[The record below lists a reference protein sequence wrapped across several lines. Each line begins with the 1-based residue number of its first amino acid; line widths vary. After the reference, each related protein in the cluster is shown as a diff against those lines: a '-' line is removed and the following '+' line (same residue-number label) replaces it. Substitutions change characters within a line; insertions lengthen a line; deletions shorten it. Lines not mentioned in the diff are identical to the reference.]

1 MTEKTPANRM
11 ISSIFLFKDFLI
23 KRIEKIKLNVRLFFD
38 KRKFFSSILTEA
50 EKGTLTKIER
60 NQILMRCE
68 ELNLVLEDL
77 KKVRGKVFDTAFNAL
92 KQKNFVTF
100 DEEMEL
106 NEIQK
111 FLMIPDSEIVESKE
125 DLARIRILTEI
136 KNGTPPLQSS
146 VNVILKKNETTYWQ
160 ENVSLLEVRVTG
172 RSYQGGSRG
181 VNLRLAKGVSFRVGN
196 KRGSQ
201 VSEKSIVSV
210 ASGNFI
216 ITNKRIMFNNI
227 EKSFDIRLDKIIGLN
242 FADDG
247 IVFNTSNRQ
256 KPYIIELINPKN
268 AEIIEA
274 TLSFA
279 IKNFVI

>member
-1 MTEKTPANRM
+1 MTEKTLTNRLTSL
-11 ISSIFLFKDFLI
+11 IILSIDIFINGI
-23 KRIEKIKLNVRLFFD
+23 KKIKMKIKFFFD
-38 KRKFFSSILTEA
+38 KRKLFSSILTEA

-60 NQILMRCE
+60 NQILIRCE

-125 DLARIRILTEI
+125 DLGRIRILTEI
-136 KNGTPPLQSS
+136 KNGTPPSQSS
-146 VNVILKKNETTYWQ
+146 ANVILKKNETIYWQ

-181 VNLRLAKGVSFRVGN
+181 VSLRLAKGISFRVGN

-201 VSEKSIVSV
+201 VSEKGIVSV

-216 ITNKRIMFNNI
+216 ITNKRIMFNSI
-227 EKSFDIRLDKIIGLN
+227 EKSFDIRLDKIMGLN